1 MQDIT
6 LSITH
11 TTEYEQLLRGLQ
23 GGKTPALAVGLPPV
37 SKAQLAAALHLE
49 TGRPVLLLTDDE
61 GAVRRL
67 ADDLETFAEKHVL
80 RVPERDFV
88 MLGVE
93 SSSRQYEQARIS
105 ALWHL
110 AEGAPLAAGSVAAL
124 SQTCIPPQVLRDATF
139 TLTEGENK
147 PLAEITA
154 APAAGYRSD

>member
-6 LSITH
+6 LTSPI
-11 TTEYEQLLRGLQ
+11 QLNMNSSSADCGTAKHLRS
-23 GGKTPALAVGLPPV
+23 AVGLPPV

-124 SQTCIPPQVLRDATF
+124 SQTCIPPQVLRDADSRPHR
-139 TLTEGENK
+139 G
-147 PLAEITA
+147 
-154 APAAGYRSD
+154 

>member
-23 GGKTPALAVGLPPV
+23 GGKTTALAVGLPPV

-110 AEGAPLAAGSVAAL
+110 ARRAACRRLGRSTQPDL
-124 SQTCIPPQVLRDATF
+124 Y
-139 TLTEGENK
+139 
-147 PLAEITA
+147 
-154 APAAGYRSD
+154 PAAGAAGRDIHPHRG